1 MASRQGDGQDALA
14 AAGFGVLRSRVIWTS
29 AASTAVVVALSN
41 LLDTPWYPIR
51 RHPEVGVLMPV
62 LLALE
67 ALWAL
72 RQGVRLGDV
81 GIMLAGMSWPVMV
94 AVSFV
99 RMQQPGS
106 PLAAEWT
113 ALGSGIL
120 VSLLVRRRRAVGLM
134 VLVVA
139 ACMTA
144 VIVNRL
150 RGTGLAA
157 ITVVIEVTV
166 TVTVTV
172 AFRAVRDVAVR
183 ALATVSLNEV
193 CDPLTGLANRRG
205 LERYATPLW
214 EQSARA
220 GDPLGVIIMDID
232 HFKRVNDTQ
241 GHAAGDVVIRE
252 VADVLARQT
261 RERDVAA
268 RLGGEEFLLLAAA
281 PTGQAL
287 AVAERLRRSVEERL
301 GSVTVSVGVHE
312 AIPGAADVLPSALW
326 TAVAVADTALYA
338 AKRGGRNRCAVSGTG
353 LDPRAP
359 AEDRRASR
367 D

>member
-1 MASRQGDGQDALA
+1 MASRQGDAQDALV

-72 RQGVRLGDV
+72 RQGARLGDV
-81 GIMLAGMSWPVMV
+81 GIMLAGMSWPVMI
-94 AVSFV
+94 AVSFL

-120 VSLLVRRRRAVGLM
+120 VALLVRRRRTAGLM
-134 VLVVA
+134 LLVVA

-150 RGTGLAA
+150 RGTGLAP

-166 TVTVTV
+166 TATVTT

-183 ALATVSLNEV
+183 ALAAVSLNEV

-205 LERYATPLW
+205 LERFGVPLW
-214 EQSARA
+214 EESARA
-220 GDPLGVIIMDID
+220 GHPLAVIIMDID
-232 HFKRVNDTQ
+232 HFKRINDTQ

-261 RERDVAA
+261 RARDVAA
-268 RLGGEEFLLLAAA
+268 RLGGEEFLLVAAVPA
-281 PTGQAL
+281 GRAL

-312 AIPGAADVLPSALW
+312 VTPDVADVVPSALW

-338 AKRGGRNRCAVSGTG
+338 AKRDGRNRCAVSGGGT
-353 LDPRAP
+353 DPQVR
-359 AEDRRASR
+359 AEDRRVHR
-367 D
+367 G